1 MLRDLKYWETL
12 LASSFMQRPHEI
24 ITEGKTTDEMLEAQ
38 QRNLESAFAFAAL
51 TTKQGATEADFY
63 ENIVM
68 IPHYEQKQMQLLD
81 KEDEEGVV
89 EDNFAKF
96 QQMYHPIWQNKFKDV
111 VDLSNGVFKI
121 DESKSAR
128 IDLGLYVNDNVYR
141 NLEKFNARSFDAGQK
156 FSTAPL
162 THE

>member
-1 MLRDLKYWETL
+1 
-12 LASSFMQRPHEI
+12 
-24 ITEGKTTDEMLEAQ
+24 
-38 QRNLESAFAFAAL
+38 
-51 TTKQGATEADFY
+51 
-63 ENIVM
+63 
-68 IPHYEQKQMQLLD
+68 MQLLD

-96 QQMYHPIWQNKFKDV
+96 QQMYHPIWQSKFKDV

-121 DESKSAR
+121 DESKAAR

-141 NLEKFNARSFDAGQK
+141 NLEKFNARSFDADQK

-162 THE
+162 TQE